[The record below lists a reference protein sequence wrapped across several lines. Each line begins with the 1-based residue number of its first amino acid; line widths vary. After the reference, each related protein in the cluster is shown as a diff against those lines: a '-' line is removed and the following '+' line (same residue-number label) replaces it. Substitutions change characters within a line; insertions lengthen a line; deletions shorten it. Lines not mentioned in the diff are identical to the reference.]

1 MLVSMTET
9 LSLFFALLGFGGV
22 IALVATLGLLA
33 ASKLA
38 NSSAARGLLDDI
50 APLGFALGAIVA
62 TTAMAGSLYY
72 SEVANFNPCRL
83 CWIQRF
89 FMYPSAVILLV
100 SLFGGQRL
108 RRFGWLAVGLSVVG
122 FGVAVYHRLEQQ
134 FPDSVGGTCALDN
147 PCSGRYVDQFGFMT
161 IPTMAAIA
169 FALVF
174 TFVSLSLRHSSSAA
188 SITQE

>member
-1 MLVSMTET
+1 MTET

-22 IALVATLGLLA
+22 FAIVGVLGLLA
-33 ASKLA
+33 AAKFG
-38 NSSAARGLLDDI
+38 NSAGARRLLDDI
-50 APLGFALGAIVA
+50 APLGFVLGAIAA

-83 CWIQRF
+83 CWVQRY
-89 FMYPSAVILLV
+89 FMYPSALILLA
-100 SLFGGQRL
+100 SLFGGQRF
-108 RRFGWLAVGLSVVG
+108 RRFGWVAVGLSVVG

-134 FPDSVGGTCALDN
+134 FPDTVGGSCALDN

-174 TFVSLSLRHSSSAA
+174 TFVSLNLRHSSSV

>member
-1 MLVSMTET
+1 MTET

-22 IALVATLGLLA
+22 LAVVGTLGLVLA
-33 ASKLA
+33 SWLGG
-38 NSSAARGLLDDI
+38 SAGARRLLDDI
-50 APLGFALGAIVA
+50 APMGFALGTLAAV
-62 TTAMAGSLYY
+62 TAMAGSLYY

-83 CWIQRF
+83 CWVQRF
-89 FMYPSAVILLV
+89 FMYPSALILV
-100 SLFGGQRL
+100 GSLFGGQRF
-108 RRFGWLAVGLSVVG
+108 RRMGWLAVGLSVVG

-174 TFVSLSLRHSSSAA
+174 TFVSLSLKHSSSAA